1 MKPSVLP
8 TVSGLGQTPLQ
19 SWVEVLGG
27 TAIGF
32 LLSCAAQAFIMPWYG
47 IPTSLEQD
55 LGIVLF
61 FTGISILRGYAV
73 RRFFNWLFRA

>member
-1 MKPSVLP
+1 MF
-8 TVSGLGQTPLQ
+8 
-19 SWVEVLGG
+19 GG

-32 LLSCAAQAFIMPWYG
+32 LLSLLAQAFIMPWYG

>member
-1 MKPSVLP
+1 MKH
-8 TVSGLGQTPLQ
+8 GQTSRQ
-19 SWVEVLGG
+19 SWIEVFGG

-32 LLSCAAQAFIMPWYG
+32 LLSLLAQAFIMPWYG
-47 IPTSLEQD
+47 FTTSLEQD